1 MSYLETHSVTLKML
15 LDAGILKAG
24 IRLHAESDE
33 NMIAT
38 LSPDGNILLNI
49 NGKTVEKQ
57 SLSGAA
63 RAITGKSLNGWLFW
77 SINELGTMQTLSF
90 FRSKYQ

>member
-1 MSYLETHSVTLKML
+1 MPDIEISSITLKML
-15 LDAGILKAG
+15 LDTGILKAG
-24 IRLHAESDE
+24 TRLYAESD
-33 NMIAT
+33 NSIVAN
-38 LSPDGNILLNI
+38 LSPDGNIVLNI
-49 NGKTVEKQ
+49 NNEVIVKQ

-77 SINELGTMQTLSF
+77 SIDESGVMQTLSF